1 MTASMRHFCLFVSL
15 ICSMGFVSWH
25 CHANPLVKTA
35 PYAKLITSLGNYNL
49 GEANTIYQDKKGYIW
64 IGTNDGLLRFDGH
77 NTKRFTHDTNN
88 PHSLHHNQVFGL
100 VEDNSG
106 NLWVS
111 TYGGGL
117 AVYSP
122 KTDQFKPIDLRV
134 NLQDPPAPNRLY
146 VLTLDADNQ
155 LWIGSPDGLQ
165 LVDTLSQKALEVPLW
180 LKPINHGLVHSV
192 VIDKNSHLW
201 IATNDNGL
209 FLWDKKNLHHF
220 KHDPA
225 VAGSLD
231 HNQVRVVYE
240 DPKGDIWVGTKKGL
254 NQLVRNNKRF
264 SRFVPSTTGDL
275 GEYDD
280 DIFAI
285 QTDDYGSLWLGS
297 LLGVLNF
304 DPKLQKFRQISAT
317 ADIQKTFK
325 KHLVNKIIKDKNGS
339 LWFATVAGVIY
350 LPKTALQF
358 NYLSNPN
365 GTLKVTDIDLLEDG
379 TLALVA
385 SDKVYDIDMQTF
397 GSTRRFSQ
405 IPAIYRLTA
414 ANNGDLWL
422 SSYANGLQHY
432 SKASDT
438 LTAHLQDSFLLKN
451 SVSIIYDAFI
461 DNQER
466 LWILSYHNAANRS
479 AGLALNEP
487 KSRKLTH
494 TLDRHNIL
502 DIVQFDNNTL
512 ALTSDVTGL
521 YLVDANDFSH
531 PAAQQNIP
539 GAPQNIVTAFKDKQ
553 GRLWLGSSN
562 QGLALYQPS
571 DQSFTFY
578 TTEDGLLSNSINSI
592 IEDDEQRLWLG
603 SGIGL
608 TRFDPQS
615 KKVLNIEKQDGL
627 AFTAFRKRT
636 AIKHKNGKIL
646 MGTKSGLVVFDPNKI
661 APVSRKAQVNIN
673 DFKLFNKPV
682 KIHAEQHPSVL
693 KQAIEFT
700 EHIILSYQ
708 QSIFS
713 FHFSATEYLR
723 PDKVQFA
730 YRMVG
735 LNDNWIYTDTSN
747 PVATFTALPAND
759 YVFEVKASN
768 NSGSWPEQPR
778 RIKVTINPP
787 LWLTW
792 PAYALYFML
801 IMGSLYGYILSRTQ
815 KLKKQAKV
823 LEQSVAQRTKEL
835 EEQKQTVSELLAQ
848 KQQLFANVSHEFRTP
863 LTLILSPTEQ
873 LLKRYGN
880 EPWSKELNLIKRSG
894 RRLLRMVDQLL
905 EFAKLE
911 QGSDCPSQLV
921 CVKQTIKLIAA
932 SFEPLLQTKQL
943 TLTVHPFT
951 DVSVQVLPDSLNKI
965 LINILSNAVKYTPE
979 NGHIELTINQR
990 SEQVDIS
997 VTDTGIGI
1005 NPADQQTIFQRFNR
1019 ATHDHGELI
1028 PGAGI
1033 GLALV
1038 KELVEA
1044 NQGKIDLSSEL
1055 GRGSTFIVTLPIAD
1069 PINQE
1074 QFNSAQID
1082 PTATSVLSEQQL
1094 ELDFQQKQQQASRQ
1108 QNLVTLINQAP
1119 ADSQLKTILIIDDNA
1134 DLRTLL
1140 HNQLGEHYFCL
1151 QAENGQ
1157 KGLELA
1163 KEHLPDLILSDVMM
1177 PVMDGYQ
1184 LAQLL
1189 KSDNLTHHIPIILLT
1204 AKGSVESRI
1213 KGLQLL
1219 VDDYLAKPFNLEE
1232 LLLRIKNILTIR
1244 DIVKSRYAQ
1253 AIEGSATQHQ
1263 AAPIGMTST
1272 EQQFY
1277 NQINE
1282 YLIQNYQDP
1291 DTSAKVLANQM
1302 ALSDRQLQ
1310 RKIKTFFN
1318 LGYSDLVRNFRLT
1331 KAVDLLT
1338 KGDRASNIYHTVG
1351 FSSHS
1356 YFSQCF
1362 KAKFGQS
1369 PSAYQQAHGV

>member
-1 MTASMRHFCLFVSL
+1 
-15 ICSMGFVSWH
+15 
-25 CHANPLVKTA
+25 
-35 PYAKLITSLGNYNL
+35 
-49 GEANTIYQDKKGYIW
+49 
-64 IGTNDGLLRFDGH
+64 
-77 NTKRFTHDTNN
+77 
-88 PHSLHHNQVFGL
+88 
-100 VEDNSG
+100 
-106 NLWVS
+106 
-111 TYGGGL
+111 
-117 AVYSP
+117 
-122 KTDQFKPIDLRV
+122 
-134 NLQDPPAPNRLY
+134 
-146 VLTLDADNQ
+146 
-155 LWIGSPDGLQ
+155 
-165 LVDTLSQKALEVPLW
+165 
-180 LKPINHGLVHSV
+180 
-192 VIDKNSHLW
+192 
-201 IATNDNGL
+201 
-209 FLWDKKNLHHF
+209 
-220 KHDPA
+220 
-225 VAGSLD
+225 
-231 HNQVRVVYE
+231 
-240 DPKGDIWVGTKKGL
+240 
-254 NQLVRNNKRF
+254 
-264 SRFVPSTTGDL
+264 RFVPSTTGDMCKF
-275 GEYDD
+275 DD

-285 QTDDYGSLWLGS
+285 QTDDYGTLWLGS
-297 LLGVLNF
+297 LQSVINF
-304 DPKLQKFRQISAT
+304 DPVQLTFNQISAT
-317 ADIQKTFK
+317 ADIHKTFK
-325 KHLVNKIIKDKNGS
+325 KHLVNKIIKDKDGS
-339 LWFATVAGVIY
+339 LWFATTAGVIY

-365 GTLKVTDIDLLEDG
+365 GTLKVTDIDRLEDG
-379 TLALVA
+379 SLTLVA
-385 SDKVYDIDMQTF
+385 NHKLYDIELKTF

-405 IPAIYRLTA
+405 IPAIYRLTPGTK
-414 ANNGDLWL
+414 GDLWL
-422 SSYANGLQHY
+422 SSYASGLQHY
-432 SKASDT
+432 SKADDT

-451 SVSIIYDAFI
+451 SDSFIYDTFI
-461 DNQER
+461 DNKDR
-466 LWILSYHNAANRS
+466 LWLLSYYNATRRS
-479 AGLALNEP
+479 AGLALYEP

-494 TLDRHNIL
+494 TLDRHTLFDIL
-502 DIVQFDNNTL
+502 QFDNNTL
-512 ALTSDVTGL
+512 ALTSHGTGL
-521 YLVDANDFSH
+521 YLVNTTHFSD
-531 PAAQQNIP
+531 PAAQQNIK
-539 GAPQNIVTAFKDKQ
+539 GAPQNIITAYKDKQ
-553 GRLWLGSSN
+553 GRLWLGTSN
-562 QGLALYQPS
+562 QGLALYQPQ

-578 TTEDGLLSNSINSI
+578 TTEDGLMSNSIKSI
-592 IEDDEQRLWLG
+592 VEDDDQRLWLG

-608 TRFDPQS
+608 TRFDSQS

-627 AFTAFRKRT
+627 AFTSFRKRT
-636 AIKHKNGKIL
+636 AIKLQNGKIL
-646 MGTKSGLVVFDPNKI
+646 MGTNSGLVVFDPKHI

-682 KIHAEQHPSVL
+682 KIHHEQHPSVL

-700 EHIILSYQ
+700 EHIVLSYQ

-713 FHFSATEYLR
+713 FHFSATEYMR

-747 PVATFTALPAND
+747 PVATFTALSAND

-768 NSGSWPEQPR
+768 NPDSWPEQPR

-792 PAYALYFML
+792 PAYVLYFML
-801 IMGSLYGYILSRTQ
+801 IVGCLYGYIWSRTQ
-815 KLKKQAKV
+815 KLNKQAKV

-835 EEQKQTVSELLAQ
+835 AEQKQTVSDLLAQ
-848 KQQLFANVSHEFRTP
+848 KQQLFANISHEFRTP

-873 LLKRYGN
+873 LLKRYGD

-894 RRLLRMVDQLL
+894 RRLRRMVDQLL

-911 QGSDCPSQLV
+911 QGSDSPSQLV
-921 CVKQTIKLIAA
+921 SVKQTIKLMAA
-932 SFEPLLQTKQL
+932 SFEPLLHTKHL
-943 TLTVHPFT
+943 TMTVHPFT

-979 NGHIELTINQR
+979 SGHIELAINQR
-990 SEQVDIS
+990 YEQVDIS

-1005 NPADQQTIFQRFNR
+1005 NRADQQAIFQRFNR
-1019 ATHDHGELI
+1019 ATHDHGEFV

-1044 NQGKIDLSSEL
+1044 NQGTIELSSEL
-1055 GRGSTFIVTLPIAD
+1055 GKGSTFIVTLPIAK

-1074 QFNSAQID
+1074 RFNSAQID
-1082 PTATSVLSEQQL
+1082 PTATSVLSEQQV
-1094 ELDFQQKQQQASRQ
+1094 ELDFQQQQQQQQQASRQ
-1108 QNLVTLINQAP
+1108 QNPGTTTSQVPVN
-1119 ADSQLKTILIIDDNA
+1119 SQLKTILIIDDNA

-1140 HNQLGEHYFCL
+1140 HGQLSEHYFCL

-1232 LLLRIKNILTIR
+1232 LLLRIRNILTIR

-1253 AIEGSATQHQ
+1253 AIEGSATQRLGD
-1263 AAPIGMTST
+1263 PIGMTSA
-1272 EQQFY
+1272 EQHFY
-1277 NQINE
+1277 GQIND
-1282 YLIQNYQDP
+1282 YLSQNYQDA
-1291 DTSAKVLANQM
+1291 DTSAKVLASQ
-1302 ALSDRQLQ
+1302 LSLSERQLQ
-1310 RKIKTFFN
+1310 RKIKAFFD
-1318 LGYSDLVRNFRLT
+1318 LGFPDLVRNFRLT
-1331 KAVDLLT
+1331 KAIDLLT
-1338 KGDRASNIYHTVG
+1338 KGDRASNVYHTVG

-1369 PSAYQQAHGV
+1369 PSAYQQAHGDVDSSNILASDANDKE